1 VPIRKRIVE
10 INRIKLLKFLHTF
23 EIGGTERQ
31 VVTLARKLDP
41 AKFDL
46 SMACFYKMGPFLQ
59 DIERRRIPL
68 KEYGVRS
75 LRSATAFR
83 EALRCAGDLR
93 RDRTEIVH
101 AYGFYSNVFA
111 IPAARLA
118 GVPVVIGSIRDTV
131 EGPPLQRR
139 AHKLVCRLADCVL
152 VNAEVIKQRLIAEGY
167 NGSKIRVIKNGI
179 DLSRFAKK
187 NEDCKVRLE
196 FGLPP
201 AAPLVVVLARLSRFK
216 GIEYFLQ
223 AAAIV
228 AKRIEE
234 ARFLIV
240 GDLKYDQAYRT
251 ELKRQATR
259 LGIGRRVIFTG
270 FRLDVPEVLSEASIS
285 VLPCHSAEGLSNSLL
300 ESMAVGLPVVATTV
314 GGNPEVVE
322 EGTTGLLVPP
332 REPEALARAISL
344 LLANPETAR
353 RFGAAGRQRVA
364 RHFSLERMTRDTEEL
379 YSQLLETARRR
390 TASANADGRFSR
402 RWRRSRNLLRSP
414 R

>member
-1 VPIRKRIVE
+1 ME

-46 SMACFYKMGPFLQ
+46 SMACFYRTGPFLQ

-68 KEYGVRS
+68 TEYEVRS
-75 LRSATAFR
+75 LRSAAAFK

-93 RDRTEIVH
+93 RERTEIVH

-118 GVPVVIGSIRDTV
+118 GVPVVIGSIRDTLDS
-131 EGPPLQRR
+131 PPLQRHV
-139 AHKLVCRLADCVL
+139 HKMVCRLADCVL
-152 VNAEVIKQRLIAEGY
+152 VNAEVIKERLVAEGY
-167 NGSKIRVIKNGI
+167 NGAKIEVIKNGI
-179 DLSRFAKK
+179 DLSRFARR

-228 AKRIEE
+228 AKRFDE
-234 ARFLIV
+234 ARFLVV
-240 GDLKYDQAYRT
+240 GDLIYDPAYRS
-251 ELKRQATR
+251 ELKRQAVR
-259 LGIGRRVIFTG
+259 LGLGKRVIFTG

-314 GGNPEVVE
+314 GGNPEVVD
-322 EGTTGLLVPP
+322 EGRTGILVPP
-332 REPEALARAISL
+332 REAEALAQAISL
-344 LLANPETAR
+344 LLANPEKAR
-353 RFGAAGRQRVA
+353 RFGAAGRERVA
-364 RHFSLERMTRDTEEL
+364 RHFSLDRMAQDTEAL
-379 YSQLLETARRR
+379 YMKLLEAAGWR
-390 TASANADGRFSR
+390 TSAANPQRVFPKR
-402 RWRRSRNLLRSP
+402 RWYRSRNLLRAP